1 MKPKVAFFD
10 FASCEG
16 CQLAVLD
23 LEDELLD
30 LVNIV
35 EIVNFREAISER
47 GEDYDIAFVE
57 GSISTQHHI
66 ERIKKIREKAKLLIT
81 IGACAAT
88 GDFQYMVNFMDF
100 EEVKKYVY
108 GDKAKYF
115 DTIKAKPVDQ
125 VVKVDF
131 KIPGCPINKYE
142 FLKVVKQLIAG
153 GLPRIPN
160 YSVCSEC
167 KMQGNECLLKKGIVC
182 LGPVTRAGCGAIC
195 PKNYKG
201 CFGCRGLAPEHNLES
216 FKQVL
221 KEAGLTESDIIE
233 QFKLINGR
241 DLHLL
246 QAGGEEKKKC

>member
-16 CQLAVLD
+16 CQLAILD

-47 GEDYDIAFVE
+47 GEDYEIAFVE
-57 GSISTQHHI
+57 GSISSEHQI
-66 ERIKKIREKAKLLIT
+66 ERIREIREKAKLLIT

-88 GDFQYMVNFMDF
+88 GDFQYMSHFFDF

-115 DTIKAKPVDQ
+115 DPILSKPVDFY
-125 VVKVDF
+125 VKVDF

-142 FLKVVKQLIAG
+142 FLKVVKQIIAG
-153 GLPRIPN
+153 GLPRIYDSPL
-160 YSVCSEC
+160 CSEC
-167 KMQGNECLLKKGIVC
+167 KLKDNECLLKKGLVC

-195 PKNYKG
+195 TKNFKG
-201 CFGCRGLAPEHNLES
+201 CFGCRGFAEEFNIES
-216 FKQVL
+216 FKNVL
-221 KEAGLTESDIIE
+221 KELNLSENEIIE
-233 QFKLINGR
+233 QFKLINGK
-241 DLHLL
+241 DIHLIT
-246 QAGGEEKKKC
+246 GGK